1 MLPVCVP
8 TVNQSNFPFLPELE
22 LTSAA
27 KANSG
32 NASTRLTAQTY
43 LLNLYFMFISSS
55 NFSQGGRAPVPCFT
69 FLERQSPPPDTS
81 KSASH
86 YATPGRA
93 CQFTLGV

>member
-22 LTSAA
+22 WTSAA

-55 NFSQGGRAPVPCFT
+55 NFSQGGRAPVTCFT
-69 FLERQSPPPDTS
+69 FLERQSAPPPTQA
-81 KSASH
+81 KV
-86 YATPGRA
+86 RA
-93 CQFTLGV
+93 ITRHLAARVNSL